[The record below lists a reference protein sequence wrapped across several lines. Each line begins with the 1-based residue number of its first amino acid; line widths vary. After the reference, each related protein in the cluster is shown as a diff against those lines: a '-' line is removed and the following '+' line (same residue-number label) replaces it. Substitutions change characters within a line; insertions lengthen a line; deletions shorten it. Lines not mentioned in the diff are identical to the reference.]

1 MSLVLQKALFLDRD
15 GVINVEKD
23 YLYKIEDFEFIDGI
37 VSLCKHYQEKGYLL
51 FVVTNQSGIA
61 RKYYSENDFNRLTTW
76 MLDQFKIKGVLI
88 SKVYFCPHHPQIS
101 GECNCRKPKPGM
113 LLQAKDEYN
122 LDMKNSVIIGDKE
135 RDIEAGYN
143 AGLFETYLF
152 DQDKIVTHSS
162 ASKVVNKLDEI
173 WKSKC

>member
-37 VSLCKHYQEKGYLL
+37 VSLCQHYQEKGYLL

-61 RKYYSENDFNRLTTW
+61 REYYNENDFNRLTTW
-76 MLDQFKIKGVLI
+76 MLDQFKIKGVFI
-88 SKVYFCPHHPQIS
+88 SKVYFCPHHPKIS

-122 LDMKNSVIIGDKE
+122 LDMKNSIIIGDKE

-143 AGLFETYLF
+143 AGLVETYLF
-152 DQDKIVTHSS
+152 DQNKIVTHSS